1 MAPSSRSV
9 NGALLLSL
17 ALIWGSSYM
26 LIKLGLETLPPL
38 TIAAARIA
46 LAALVVAVIVRLR
59 RERLPVGLNQW
70 RPFVVMALLSNVAPF
85 ILIAWG

>member
-1 MAPSSRSV
+1 MASPSRYV
-9 NGALLLSL
+9 NVALLLSL

-26 LIKLGLETLPPL
+26 LIKLGLESLPPL

-46 LAALVVAVIVRLR
+46 LAALVVVVIVRLR

-70 RPFVVMALLSNVAPF
+70 RPFVVMA
-85 ILIAWG
+85 WRRRGGG